1 MNRSCVFVVLCC
13 LSLARVSQAAEDS
26 AANAFSQLK
35 SLVGDWNGTYEWT
48 GARTGAGPISA
59 IYRLT
64 GSGSALIEDLIMEG
78 TPVMMS
84 VYHLDG
90 TNLRIT
96 HFCGAQNQPRL
107 KAERIDLAHGVID
120 FGFIDITNLRAAD
133 AGHVHGLEI
142 RLIDKNDLIVTFLFQ
157 GAGKESRER
166 IVLKRAEKALGLSE
180 RRLRDRWV
188 VDGNKRSSL

>member
-1 MNRSCVFVVLCC
+1 MNRRCVFAVLCC

-64 GSGSALIEDLIMEG
+64 GSGSALVEDLIMEG

-90 TNLRIT
+90 ANLRIT

-107 KAERIDLAHGVID
+107 KAERIHLAHGTID
-120 FGFIDITNLRAAD
+120 FGFVDVTNLRSPD
-133 AGHVHGLEI
+133 AGHVHGLEM
-142 RLIDKNDLIVTFLFQ
+142 RLIDSNHITVTFLFQ
-157 GAGKESRER
+157 SGGKESRER
-166 IVLKRAEKALGLSE
+166 IVLKRVERKSSEK
-180 RRLRDRWV
+180 
-188 VDGNKRSSL
+188 GNGGT

>member
-1 MNRSCVFVVLCC
+1 MNRRCVFAVLCC

-59 IYRLT
+59 IYRVT
-64 GSGSALIEDLIMEG
+64 GSGSALVEDLIMEG

-90 TNLRIT
+90 ANLRIT

-133 AGHVHGLEI
+133 AG
-142 RLIDKNDLIVTFLFQ
+142 RLLRHQRSL
-157 GAGKESRER
+157 APLR
-166 IVLKRAEKALGLSE
+166 LPARARPA
-180 RRLRDRWV
+180 RDRPRLPEPRRRPARPSAQ
-188 VDGNKRSSL
+188 RSLPRGG